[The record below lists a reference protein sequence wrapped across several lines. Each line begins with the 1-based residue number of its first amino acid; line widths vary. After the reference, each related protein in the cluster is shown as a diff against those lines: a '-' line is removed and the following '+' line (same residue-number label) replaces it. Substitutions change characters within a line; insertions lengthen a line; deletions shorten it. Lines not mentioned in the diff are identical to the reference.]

1 MCETCGCQGNVV
13 AVATS
18 EPISPAPSPPQPFV
32 DRLSDG
38 LQHGIQAII
47 GSQRQPPRRFRSFL
61 NGTWL
66 GHPLHPAI
74 TDVPLGAWLMAVIFD
89 LIWLVSPVASV
100 WAAHAALISVMIGL
114 VGALAAAVTGFADW
128 SDTYG
133 SERRVGLY
141 HALLNVAATVLYI
154 VSLVL
159 RLLNGSNESVVAAI
173 LGFVGLIAVLSAAY
187 FGGDMVFVKG
197 TAVNHTAWE
206 HGAEE
211 FEAVLSL
218 ASLEENKLH
227 RVVASNVPLILL
239 RQGEN
244 IYAMGATCP
253 HAGGPLDEGTL
264 TGDVVQCLWHG
275 ARFCVRNGHVLTG
288 PATVNAPHYETRV
301 RDGQIEVKRVNTH

>member
-1 MCETCGCQGNVV
+1 VE
-13 AVATS
+13 
-18 EPISPAPSPPQPFV
+18 
-32 DRLSDG
+32 RLSDG
-38 LQHGIQAII
+38 LQHGIQVII
-47 GSQRQPPRRFRSFL
+47 GSQRKPPRRFRSFL

-74 TDVPLGAWLMAVIFD
+74 TDVPLGAWLMAAVFD
-89 LIWLVSPVASV
+89 IIWLISPVASV
-100 WAAHAALISVMIGL
+100 WAARAALVSVIIGL
-114 VGALAAAVTGFADW
+114 VGALASAITGFADW

-133 SERRVGLY
+133 AERRVGLY

-154 VSLVL
+154 VSLIL
-159 RLLNGSNESVVAAI
+159 RLLNGSNESIAAAI
-173 LGFVGLIAVLSAAY
+173 LGFVGLLAVLSAAY

-197 TAVNHTAWE
+197 TAVNHAAWE

-211 FEAVLSL
+211 FEAVLPL
-218 ASLEENKLH
+218 ASLEENKLR
-227 RVVASNVPLILL
+227 RVMAANVPLILL

-264 TGDVVQCLWHG
+264 TGDVVQCPWHG
-275 ARFCVRNGHVLTG
+275 ARFCVRNGRVLTG

-301 RDGQIEVKRVNTH
+301 RDGQVEVKRVTTS

>member
-13 AVATS
+13 TVAAS
-18 EPISPAPSPPQPFV
+18 EAASATPEPPQPFLE
-32 DRLSDG
+32 RLSDG
-38 LQHGIQAII
+38 LQHGIQVII
-47 GSQRQPPRRFRSFL
+47 GSQRKPPRRLKSFL
-61 NGTWL
+61 HGTWF

-74 TDVPLGAWLMAVIFD
+74 TDVPIGAWLIAAIFD
-89 LIWLVSPVASV
+89 IIWLISPVASA
-100 WAAHAALISVMIGL
+100 WAARAALVCVIIGL
-114 VGALAAAVTGFADW
+114 VGALGSAVTGFADW

-133 SERRVGLY
+133 AERRMGLY

-159 RLLNGSNESVVAAI
+159 RLLDGSNASVVGAI
-173 LGFVGLIAVLSAAY
+173 LGFVGLIAVGWAAF

-197 TAVNHTAWE
+197 TGVNHTAWE
-206 HGAEE
+206 HGNEE
-211 FEAVLSL
+211 FEAVLPL
-218 ASLEENKLH
+218 ESLEENKLH
-227 RVVASNVPLILL
+227 RVLVSNVPVILL

-264 TGDVVQCLWHG
+264 TGDVVQCPWHG
-275 ARFCVRNGHVLTG
+275 ARFCVRNGRVLTG

-301 RDGQIEVKRVNTH
+301 RDGQIEVRRVIA

>member
-13 AVATS
+13 AVSTS
-18 EPISPAPSPPQPFV
+18 EPVAPAPSPPQPFV
-32 DRLSDG
+32 ERLSDG
-38 LQHGIQAII
+38 LQHGIQVII
-47 GSQRQPPRRFRSFL
+47 GSQRKPPRRFRSFL

-74 TDVPLGAWLMAVIFD
+74 TDVPLGAWLMAAVFD
-89 LIWLVSPVASV
+89 IIWLISPVASV
-100 WAAHAALISVMIGL
+100 WAARAALVSVIIGL
-114 VGALAAAVTGFADW
+114 VGALASAITGFADW

-133 SERRVGLY
+133 AERRVGLY

-154 VSLVL
+154 VSLIL
-159 RLLNGSNESVVAAI
+159 RLLNGSNESIAAAI
-173 LGFVGLIAVLSAAY
+173 LGFVGLLAVLSAAY

-197 TAVNHTAWE
+197 TAVNHAAWE

-211 FEAVLSL
+211 FEAVLPL
-218 ASLEENKLH
+218 ASLEENKLR
-227 RVVASNVPLILL
+227 RVMAANVPLILL

-264 TGDVVQCLWHG
+264 TGDVVQCPWHG
-275 ARFCVRNGHVLTG
+275 ARFCVRNGRVLTG

-301 RDGQIEVKRVNTH
+301 RDGQVEVKRVTTS